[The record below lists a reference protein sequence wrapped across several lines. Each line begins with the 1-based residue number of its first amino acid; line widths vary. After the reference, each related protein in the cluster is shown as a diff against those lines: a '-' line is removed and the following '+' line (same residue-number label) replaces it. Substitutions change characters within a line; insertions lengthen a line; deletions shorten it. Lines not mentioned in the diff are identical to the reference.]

1 MQQTITQ
8 SEKNE
13 LNEVPIIGIDINN
26 ENAVVS
32 YYMPGMDEPETIS
45 TVAGEEKYL
54 IPALL
59 YREVQEEM
67 WLFGHRA
74 SKASKEGIG
83 LSYRN
88 LLDQAYKNETI
99 PLAGNEMESWEM
111 LGIFFE
117 RILYLPKMQ
126 GVDVEHAQVV
136 LTVQKLN
143 MERSEVLKKAME
155 KAGVSRKR
163 LVLTDYMECFYAFT
177 FHQTE
182 DRRLHDVVL
191 YQYDGSKLKQGYLTK
206 NVNTIPRTV
215 EIEKKEFYE
224 LASLRTNEEK
234 DAAFTK
240 LLHYELDGR
249 NISTIYLVGEG
260 FETGFMNQS
269 LEVLC
274 HNRKVYLGKNLFSTG
289 ACYYELL
296 KREEW
301 PYIYIGDSS
310 MKMNLA
316 IEARIRGKQE
326 LITLVNAGDNC
337 YSTYCACDILLGDE
351 PFIDIYQQNPDG
363 SGEKITSLELANLP
377 KRPPRATKVHME
389 IRPTSG
395 SSVNVMIEDKGLG
408 EMYPAS
414 GKKWKYQLACEG

>member
-1 MQQTITQ
+1 MQQNTNENNTIQIDET
-8 SEKNE
+8 
-13 LNEVPIIGIDINN
+13 PIIGIDINN

-32 YYMPGMDEPETIS
+32 YYMSGMDEPETIS

-54 IPALL
+54 IPAML
-59 YREVQEEM
+59 YREVQEKM

-74 SKASKEGIG
+74 HKAAAEGMG

-88 LLDQAYKNETI
+88 LLDQAYKNEVI

-117 RILYLPKMQ
+117 RILYLPKMR
-126 GVDVEHAQVV
+126 GVDVDHAQIV

-163 LVLTDYMECFYAFT
+163 LILTDYMECFYAFT

-191 YQYDGSKLKQGYLTK
+191 YQYDGSKLRQGYLTK
-206 NVNTIPRTV
+206 QMNTIPHMV
-215 EIEKKEFYE
+215 NIDVKEFYE
-224 LASLRTNEEK
+224 LASLKTDEEI
-234 DAAFTK
+234 DLAFTR
-240 LLHYELDGR
+240 LLHYELDGH

-260 FETGFMNQS
+260 FESGFLNKS

-274 HNRKVYLGKNLFSTG
+274 QNRKVYLGKNLFSTG
-289 ACYYELL
+289 ACYCELL
-296 KREEW
+296 KREDW
-301 PYIYIGDSS
+301 KYVYIGDSS

-316 IEARIRGKQE
+316 IEAKMRGKQE

-337 YSTYCACDILLGDE
+337 YSTYCACDILLGEDNY
-351 PFIDIYQQNPDG
+351 IDIYQQNPDG
-363 SGEKITSLELANLP
+363 SGEKITSLELTDLP

-389 IRPTSG
+389 LRPESG
-395 SSVNVMIEDKGLG
+395 SVVDVTVEDKGLG
-408 EMYPAS
+408 EMYPGT
-414 GKKWKYQLACEG
+414 GKKWKYQLVCEE